1 MRITT
6 EMRIA
11 RAIVGTVFTIGMII
25 FLGLLGYKMMNCTL
39 EIQEKQAERIENMWE
54 YERDNWK

>member
-11 RAIVGTVFTIGMII
+11 RAIVGIGFTIGMIV
-25 FLGLLGYKMMNCTL
+25 FLGLLGYKMMNCAL
-39 EIQEKQAERIENMWE
+39 EIQEKNSQRIENMWE
-54 YERDNWK
+54 YERDSWK

>member
-25 FLGLLGYKMMNCTL
+25 FLGLLGSKMMNCAL

>member
-25 FLGLLGYKMMNCTL
+25 FLGLLGYKMMNCAL